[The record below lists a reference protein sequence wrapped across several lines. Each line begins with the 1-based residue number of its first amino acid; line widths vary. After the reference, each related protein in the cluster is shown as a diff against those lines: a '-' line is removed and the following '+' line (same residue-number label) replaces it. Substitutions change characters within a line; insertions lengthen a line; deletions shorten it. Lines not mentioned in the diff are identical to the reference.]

1 YPPCAPSLPGSGN
14 SSEVRSRLFL
24 FPSQGV
30 NIVNDND
37 TELNTVLANTANFIT
52 SGPPLAANFDEC
64 PPLSSNICNR
74 NPIVTDCCSSMAA
87 LAQFGDLCARYSPAL
102 TCT

>member
-37 TELNTVLANTANFIT
+37 TELNTVFANTANFIT
-52 SGPPLAANFDEC
+52 AGPLFAANFDEC
-64 PPLSSNICNR
+64 SRLSSNLGSGT
-74 NPIVTDCCSSMAA
+74 PIVHDCCSSMADP
-87 LAQFGDLCARYSPAL
+87 AQFGDLCARYSP
-102 TCT
+102 